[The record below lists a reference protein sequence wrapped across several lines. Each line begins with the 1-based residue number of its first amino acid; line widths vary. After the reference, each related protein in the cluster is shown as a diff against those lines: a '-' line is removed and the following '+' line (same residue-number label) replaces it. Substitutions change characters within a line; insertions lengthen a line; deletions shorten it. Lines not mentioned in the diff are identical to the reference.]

1 MSETA
6 TVEAPATEVKEEKPA
21 RVKKVVVATPCACQ
35 FYTGKD
41 AKGEVLATG
50 CTEDTVRTF
59 RPGHDAKAKSL
70 FIKTAVAGHQV
81 TKTLEDGSTTDI
93 DPLHAAEDFGFRSL
107 VEKSVDAAKAKDEV
121 RAAKLKERAD
131 KKAETERKKVEAKAA
146 REAKAAQ
153 KKAHEEAVTKAAEA
167 RKGQPGP
174 ATAKVGR
181 NKFDGE
187 ILADG
192 QFKYA
197 DAKGE
202 EVETSNY
209 TVVIDPAT
217 VPVPTVDA
225 N

>member
-1 MSETA
+1 MTDTAVETPA
-6 TVEAPATEVKEEKPA
+6 AEVAEAKPV
-21 RVKKVVVATPCACQ
+21 REKKVVVATPCACQ
-35 FYTGKD
+35 AYTGLN

-50 CTEDTVRTF
+50 CTEETIRTF
-59 RPGHDAKAKSL
+59 KPGHDAKLKSL
-70 FIKTAVAGHQV
+70 ILDTAKAGNQV
-81 TKTLEDGSTTDI
+81 TKTEDGESVEI

-107 VEKSVDAAKAKDEV
+107 VEKSLEGHQAKQAVKDAKA
-121 RAAKLKERAD
+121 KERAD
-131 KKAETERKKVEAKAA
+131 KKAATEAKKAEAKAK
-146 REAKAAQ
+146 READAAAKKLHAKAV
-153 KKAHEEAVTKAAEA
+153 EDAAEA
-167 RKGQPGP
+167 RKSQPGP

-192 QFKYA
+192 TFKYA

-202 EVETSNY
+202 DVETSEY